1 MHWESWIEDAHRV
14 GGGGGRVGSCICG
27 QKKQHSEDP
36 VGGLHS
42 HDSANDGLLQISGRP
57 AVFLIGCFFSL
68 LITYD
73 HVDLTRVHD
82 NSSANISGKNKKK
95 RKGGTDT
102 QGRGKAGGRAEAEF
116 GKRARREGKGESWS
130 LTVAQERQAP

>member
-1 MHWESWIEDAHRV
+1 MYLRSK
-14 GGGGGRVGSCICG
+14 
-27 QKKQHSEDP
+27 KKQHSEDP

-82 NSSANISGKNKKK
+82 NSSANISGKKKEKK
-95 RKGGTDT
+95 RRDGYTGEGEGRWEGG
-102 QGRGKAGGRAEAEF
+102 GGVWQEGEE
-116 GKRARREGKGESWS
+116 RRERRELVTYSCSRETSPLNACLSIDWISFLYK
-130 LTVAQERQAP
+130 